1 MHIRLSLLTISA
13 ALLLSA
19 CSKQVACDSDAA
31 QSKLLH
37 ESALRFQARLQE
49 EYELTFVNALN
60 LGKSVPVRIA
70 EQEVFNNTDIE
81 KLARDTAKDLRFEG
95 GRLIRR
101 NYVAGELLCAG
112 TLITPNDTRVPVSYE
127 VSKDDNDG
135 VAVQVRGI

>member
-19 CSKQVACDSDAA
+19 CSKHMACDSDAA

-37 ESALRFQARLQE
+37 ESSLRFQARLQE

-60 LGKSVPVRIA
+60 VGKSLPVRIA
-70 EQEVFNNTDIE
+70 DQDVFNNTDIE
-81 KLARDTAKDLRFEG
+81 KLVRDTTKDLRFEG
-95 GRLIRR
+95 GKLIRK